1 MASSSI
7 VNIFK
12 SLLFFTPS
20 VNVEKR
26 KIVKT
31 FGTTFEFPVKHK
43 KKIEENFQNEMGL
56 KNETGYLTF

>member
-31 FGTTFEFPVKHK
+31 FGTTYEP
-43 KKIEENFQNEMGL
+43 
-56 KNETGYLTF
+56 Y